1 MEPRVIK
8 TREDHE
14 MFLGEVERL
23 VAHDPDAMT
32 PEADRLEL
40 LATLVELYEKEHI
53 PFEKPNAI
61 DAIRFRMEEQGLRQK
76 DLVPYI
82 GSKGRVSEVLSGKR
96 PLSLPMIQAVHEGLG
111 ISLEV
116 LMQRPKSTP
125 LNGLEIEWE
134 RFPVRE
140 MVKMGWITATA
151 DCLRKRP
158 AELVQEFFDQVE
170 RGIPAQVFCRRTIYK
185 SSKVGMD
192 DYALL
197 AWIARVIMV
206 SKNLEHLQEY
216 KPGTLTKESMQDIC
230 CLSELAR
237 GPLLAQ
243 EYLAGKGVALV
254 IVSHLPR
261 THLDGGAMLTGEGRP
276 VIGLTLRYDRIDN
289 FWFTLLHELA
299 HVILHLKDSEE
310 SFVDDLDSVQ
320 ENDRRE
326 KEATRLALETCIPRS
341 MWRRSDAF
349 RMRTPSKIV
358 ELAHELRIHP
368 AIVAGRLRMDTENHR
383 MFNQLVGHNQV
394 RIHFPDL
401 QLS

>member
-8 TREDHE
+8 TKEDYK
-14 MFLGEVERL
+14 MFLAEVERL
-23 VAHDPDAMT
+23 VAHDPEPMT

-61 DAIRFRMEEQGLRQK
+61 EAIRFRMEEQRLRQK
-76 DLVPYI
+76 DLVPYM
-82 GSKGRVSEVLSGKR
+82 GSKSKVSEVLSGKR
-96 PLSLPMIQAVHEGLG
+96 LLSLPMIQALHEGLG

-116 LMQRPKSTP
+116 MIQKPNTAP
-125 LNGLEIEWE
+125 LDTMEIEWK
-134 RFPVRE
+134 RFPIRE
-140 MVKMGWITATA
+140 MVKRGWITATA
-151 DCLRKRP
+151 DSLRERP
-158 AELVQEFFDQVE
+158 FELIQEFFDQVE

-197 AWIARVIMV
+197 AWTARVLMV
-206 SKNLEHLQEY
+206 SKELEPLQEY

-230 CLSELAR
+230 CLSESAS

-243 EYLAGKGVALV
+243 EYLAEKGVALV
-254 IVSHLPR
+254 IVPHLPR
-261 THLDGGAMLTGEGRP
+261 NHLDGGAMLTKDGRP

-299 HVILHLKDSEE
+299 HVVLHLKDSEE
-310 SFVDDLDSVQ
+310 SFADDLDSVQ

-326 KEATRLALETCIPRS
+326 KEASRLALETCIPRS
-341 MWRRSDAF
+341 IWRRSDAF

-358 ELAHELRIHP
+358 ELAHGLRIHS
-368 AIVAGRLRMDTENHR
+368 AIVAGRLRRETDNYR
-383 MFNQLVGHNQV
+383 IFNQLVGHNQV
-394 RIHFPDL
+394 RIHFPDVK
-401 QLS
+401 